1 MDHDETRAQIEKH
14 EAKCDARWEKLWPR
28 IEHMEVDLATLRAKQ
43 SGILAVASVLAAGLF
58 ALAAALL
65 ARL

>member
-1 MDHDETRAQIEKH
+1 MDDDFDKRLERH
-14 EAKCDARWEKLWPR
+14 EDKCDKRWEKLWPR
-28 IEHMEVDLATLRAKQ
+28 IDHMEVDLATVKAKQ

>member
-1 MDHDETRAQIEKH
+1 MDESQRQLERH
-14 EAKCDARWEKLWPR
+14 ERKCDERWSKLWPR
-28 IEHMEVDLATLRAKQ
+28 IDHLEVDLASVRAKQ

-58 ALAAALL
+58 ALAAALV